1 MRRDARTRAA
11 VCEEPLMESGWCPS
25 GRGLGFRSRPE
36 AGSPSNDAAL
46 PGASDIHYVP
56 LVMNIEITPKK
67 SDGVERLLQIS
78 VPIETVRAAE
88 DKAARRYATSVRL
101 PGFRPGKAPPA
112 MVKKK
117 FADAI
122 RQETLESL
130 VQEAYKEVLER
141 EQLKLA
147 SQPHVHDVKFGENEP
162 LTFELHLEVRPDI
175 PLARTQGFRVQRT
188 ERTVTDE
195 QVRDQIEQLRDQRA
209 TWAPVEDRAAP
220 GDMVNVV
227 LATSDETGAMPE
239 GKPYPLVLGA
249 GQAIAGIEELIM
261 EARPG
266 ETVERPVR
274 WPEDFP
280 DEAQRSQMKTVRVTV
295 QDVKRKTVPEL
306 DDAFAR
312 EVGDFD
318 SMDALTK
325 AVRDDLEANAERET
339 ESEIRQRLLDDIIGA
354 NPFEVP
360 PSWVSQLVEAYG
372 NAYQVPESEKEKFA
386 AEFRPMAERQVRRD
400 LVIDTV
406 AERENLTATEA
417 DLDDRIAETAS
428 KRGADPGQLYAS
440 LQKAGRLKEL
450 ERSITEDKVFKWLL
464 ERNTVE

>member
-1 MRRDARTRAA
+1 
-11 VCEEPLMESGWCPS
+11 
-25 GRGLGFRSRPE
+25 
-36 AGSPSNDAAL
+36 
-46 PGASDIHYVP
+46 
-56 LVMNIEITPKK
+56 MNIEITPKK

-78 VPIETVRAAE
+78 VPVETVRDAE

-122 RQETLESL
+122 RHETLESL

-147 SQPHVHDVKFGENEP
+147 SQPHVHDVKFGDNEP
-162 LTFELHLEVRPDI
+162 LTFELHLEVRPEI
-175 PLARTQGFRVQRT
+175 PLERVQGFRVQRT

-195 QVRDQIEQLRDQRA
+195 QVREQIEQLRDQRA
-209 TWAPVEDRAAP
+209 TWAPVEERAAP
-220 GDMVNVV
+220 GDMVNVL
-227 LATSDETGAMPE
+227 LATADETGAMPE
-239 GKPYPLVLGA
+239 GKAYPLVLGA

-261 EARPG
+261 EGRPG

-280 DEAQRSQMKTVRVTV
+280 DETQRSKTKTVRVTV
-295 QDVKRKTVPEL
+295 QDVKRKTVPDL

-318 SMDALTK
+318 SIDALTK
-325 AVRDDLEANAERET
+325 AVRDDLEANAQRET

-354 NPFEVP
+354 NQFEVP
-360 PSWVSQLVEAYG
+360 PSWVSQLVDAYA
-372 NAYQVPESEKEKFA
+372 NAYQVPEGEKEKFA
-386 AEFRPMAERQVRRD
+386 VEFRPMAERQVRRD
-400 LVIDTV
+400 LVIDTI
-406 AERENLTATEA
+406 AERESLTATEA